1 MLNTIKL
8 FSPLY
13 TRLYEQNEWGDMD
26 NEPVDIGAAGLCA
39 YQDQILA
46 LIERLRIDPEGDRG
60 LAVYLDNE
68 LLKRKVHSMNPTV
81 EEWSGR
87 LWGVLEVKSHGELS
101 PAELAGVIEAW
112 SGQESDGWGEGF
124 EQREIKIDQGELY
137 VSFWSP
143 SQYFFIKPE
152 QELKSQPEQGFGMQM
167 GGM

>member
-13 TRLYEQNEWGDMD
+13 TRLYEQNEWGDID
-26 NEPVDIGAAGLCA
+26 NVPVDIGAEGLCA

-46 LIERLRIDPEGDRG
+46 LIERMRVDTEGDRG

-68 LLKRKVHSMNPTV
+68 CLNRKVHSMNPTV
-81 EEWSGR
+81 EEWNGR

-101 PAELAGVIEAW
+101 SAELSSLIAAW
-112 SGQESDGWGEGF
+112 EGQESDGWGESL
-124 EQREIKIDQGELY
+124 EQREIKTDEGELC
-137 VSFWSP
+137 VSFWGP
-143 SQYFFIKPE
+143 SKYFFIKPE
-152 QELKSQPEQGFGMQM
+152 QELKGQPEQGFEMKM